1 MIVINTKVST
11 LIMIVLI
18 VIPLQVSIYC
28 KVMNNDA
35 YILAYVTTLFSHKP
49 KISCKFRISHAISF
63 NEQVSPNCINI
74 NNINRNL
81 N

>member
-18 VIPLQVSIYC
+18 AIPLQVSIYC

-49 KISCKFRISHAISF
+49 KISCKFRISHAISLMSKF
-63 NEQVSPNCINI
+63 HLTVLILI
-74 NNINRNL
+74 IL
-81 N
+81 TVT

>member
-49 KISCKFRISHAISF
+49 KISCKFRISHAISLMSKF
-63 NEQVSPNCINI
+63 HLTVLILI
-74 NNINRNL
+74 IL
-81 N
+81 TVT